1 MIATISNNPVVQ
13 ASRLHD
19 STKRTPP
26 LVETYNVTKRFGSF
40 VALDTITTTILPCS
54 FHALLGENGAGKS
67 TLVKCIMGCQ
77 KPDGGSIMID
87 KHEVDFSNP
96 RDAQAYGIGMVYQHF
111 TLVPNM
117 TVLENFVLARAGLS
131 AVVDWKSERK
141 RLDQFFDTMPF
152 RVEPSALVKN
162 LAAGQK
168 QKVEIL
174 KQLYLDTRMLILDE
188 PTSVLTPDEA
198 AEILGMIRKMTR
210 DGVLSA
216 LLITHKL
223 KQVMDYADEITVL
236 RRGKFAGRGLVKDL
250 TPDAMAD
257 MMVGG
262 RSSTQGASRTAQ
274 APGPVRL
281 EIENLSAHDETGK
294 RTLKNVSLK
303 LRSGEIAGIAGVSG
317 NGQRELVEVIAGQR
331 RASGG
336 HVRVNG
342 ERFSASRKE
351 TRKHKLFCLPEEP
364 LKNACAPNMTV
375 TENLALRNFDRAPI
389 SFGKWLLSG
398 RALLKQAHSLIE
410 RFRVRTP
417 SPHASIGQLSGGNVQ
432 RAVLARE
439 LSGDV
444 EILIAANPVFGLDF
458 GAVADIHRQ
467 LIEARNRG
475 AAVLLVSEDLDEL
488 FELSDRLLVMFGG
501 EIVHETPIESAQIRT
516 IGSHMAGMSAGKAHV
531 KESHAQAPNLSAA
544 VVST

>member
-1 MIATISNNPVVQ
+1 MNAESSAPIV
-13 ASRLHD
+13 
-19 STKRTPP
+19 PP
-26 LVETYNVTKRFGSF
+26 PEVETFRLTKRFGSF
-40 VALDTITTTILPCS
+40 VALDTISMKVRPGT

-67 TLVKCIMGCQ
+67 TLVKCIMGVQ
-77 KPDGGSIMID
+77 RPEDGSIMVNGR
-87 KHEVDFSNP
+87 EVELANP
-96 RDAQAYGIGMVYQHF
+96 RDAQALGIGMVYQHF

-117 TVLENFVLARAGLS
+117 TVLENFVLARPGLP
-131 AVVDWKSERK
+131 AVVDWKTERK
-141 RLDQFFDTMPF
+141 GLEKFFERMPF
-152 RVEPSALVKN
+152 RVAPDALVRN

-174 KQLYLDTRMLILDE
+174 KQLYLNTRLLILDE

-198 AEILGMIRKMTR
+198 AEILSMIRAMTR
-210 DGVLSA
+210 AGTLSA

-223 KQVMDYADEITVL
+223 KQVMEYADEITVL

-250 TPDAMAD
+250 TTDAMAE

-262 RSSTQGASRTAQ
+262 RAAAQTASRTER
-274 APGPVRL
+274 APGAVKL
-281 EIENLSAHDETGK
+281 ELKGVSADDESGK
-294 RTLKNVSLK
+294 RALKNVSLEI
-303 LRSGEIAGIAGVSG
+303 RSGEITGVAGVSG
-317 NGQRELVEVIAGQR
+317 NGQKELVEVIAGQR
-331 RASGG
+331 VPAVG

-342 ERFSASRKE
+342 KKYTASRREARDNKV
-351 TRKHKLFCLPEEP
+351 FCLPEEP

-375 TENLALRNFDRAPI
+375 SENMALRNFDRAPLALA
-389 SFGKWLLSG
+389 KCLLNG
-398 RALLKQAHSLIE
+398 RALMAQAQSWIE

-417 SPHASIGQLSGGNVQ
+417 SPNSLIGQLSGGNVQ

-501 EIVHETPIESAQIRT
+501 EIVHESPVAATDVRT
-516 IGSHMAGMSAGKAHV
+516 VGAYMAGMSCA
-531 KESHAQAPNLSAA
+531 KEASPPKPEIVNAPQQLADQFA
-544 VVST
+544 

>member
-1 MIATISNNPVVQ
+1 MNTDQ
-13 ASRLHD
+13 APRL
-19 STKRTPP
+19 PP
-26 LVETYNVTKRFGSF
+26 EVETYNLTKRFGSF
-40 VALDTITTTILPCS
+40 VALDSISTKILPCS

-77 KPDGGSIMID
+77 KPDDGAIMIN
-87 KHEVDFSNP
+87 KQEVDLSNP
-96 RDAQAYGIGMVYQHF
+96 RDAQAFGIGMVYQHF

-117 TVLENFVLARAGLS
+117 TVLENFVLSRTHVPAI
-131 AVVDWKSERK
+131 VDWKSERK
-141 RLDQFFDTMPF
+141 RLDAFFDTMPF
-152 RVEPSALVKN
+152 RVDPGALVKN

-174 KQLYLDTRMLILDE
+174 KQLYLDTRLLILDE

-198 AEILGMIRKMTR
+198 AEILGMIRTMTR
-210 DGVLSA
+210 AGTLSA

-250 TPDAMAD
+250 TTQDMAD

-262 RSSTQGASRTAQ
+262 KSTTHAASRTVQ
-274 APGPVRL
+274 SPGVLRL
-281 EIENLSAHDETGK
+281 EIKNLSAHDETGK
-294 RTLKNVSLK
+294 QTLTNVSLS
-303 LRSGEIAGIAGVSG
+303 LRGGEIAGIAGVSG
-317 NGQRELVEVIAGQR
+317 NGQKELVEVLAGQR

-336 HVRVNG
+336 TVRVNG
-342 ERFSASRKE
+342 KAYSASRKE
-351 TRKHKLFCLPEEP
+351 MFEHKFSCLPEEP

-375 TENLALRNFDRAPI
+375 TENMALRNFDRAPL
-389 SFGKWLLSG
+389 SFVKWFVSG
-398 RALLKQAHSLIE
+398 GAMLKQAAALIH
-410 RFRVRTP
+410 RFGVRTP
-417 SPHASIGQLSGGNVQ
+417 SPQAMIGQLSGGNVQ

-467 LIEARNRG
+467 LVEARNRG
-475 AAVLLVSEDLDEL
+475 VAVLLVSEDLDEL
-488 FELSDRLLVMFGG
+488 LELSDRLLVMYMG
-501 EIVHETPIESAQIRT
+501 EVVYETPIESADIRSV
-516 IGSHMAGMSAGKAHV
+516 GSHMAGVSAGH
-531 KESHAQAPNLSAA
+531 HAAKHTPAAEPEMAAA
-544 VVST
+544 VTA